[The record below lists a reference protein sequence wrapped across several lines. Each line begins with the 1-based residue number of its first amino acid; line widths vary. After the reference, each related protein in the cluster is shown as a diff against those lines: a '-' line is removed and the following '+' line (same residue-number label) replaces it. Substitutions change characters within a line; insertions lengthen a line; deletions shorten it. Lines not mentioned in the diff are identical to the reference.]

1 MKKMYKYKYVLIIIA
16 LISVYFIFFRS
27 SGNVDGT
34 IVAHPK
40 DFIVKLSVVGTVEAP
55 ETANLGFSQSG
66 RISSVNAKVGDF
78 VAAGSILS
86 NIENGDLYATL
97 MQKQAVLE
105 KEKANLAAKVAG
117 TRPEELSISEQ
128 KYEDAAS
135 AYVTALH
142 TAYFKVEEAVLTDID
157 DVFTDGNS
165 VNPTIDIVND
175 DRKLETDINLKRLKL
190 TEKLSEWKDVIS
202 SLDSDSTN
210 ADLLTKSQRITIDT
224 LNTAKTLISGLT
236 VITADLGVNS
246 GYTQAVIDAFR
257 VSINDAGQEI
267 QSASVTY
274 DTAQASLNTA
284 RNNFSLD
291 RAGYTP
297 NELSAQTAVVKAAEA
312 DVLNAQSQLNK
323 TIVRAPFDGIV
334 TKMDAKIGEIV
345 SSNTSN
351 ISMISNGLY
360 LIKSNVPEVYISSLK
375 VGNTASTT
383 LDAFGPNKFFSLKV
397 IAIDPAQTVVGGVSN
412 YKTTLQFLS
421 EDKMVR
427 PGMTANVVIVTSEIP
442 NAFVLP
448 QGSIFT
454 KDGKKFIQIKRG
466 NKIVDQEV
474 ELGTASSVGEVQI
487 VSGLSDG
494 DEVVLN
500 PK

>member
-1 MKKMYKYKYVLIIIA
+1 MKKMYKYKYVLIPVVLIIA
-16 LISVYFIFFRS
+16 YFLFFRS
-27 SGNVDGT
+27 SGSVGDT
-34 IVAHPK
+34 IVVYPK

-86 NIENGDLYATL
+86 NIENGDLYASL

-105 KEKANLAAKVAG
+105 KEKANLATKVAG

-128 KYEDAAS
+128 KYEDAVS

-142 TAYFKVEEAVLTDID
+142 TAYFKIEEAVLTDID
-157 DVFTDGNS
+157 DVFTNGNS
-165 VNPTIDIVND
+165 VNPTIDIIND
-175 DRKLETDINLKRLKL
+175 DRKLEDDINLKRLKL

-224 LNTAKTLISGLT
+224 LNTAKTLVNGLT
-236 VITADLGVNS
+236 AITADLGVNS
-246 GYTQAVIDAFR
+246 GYTQAVIDAYR

-284 RNNFSLD
+284 KNNFSLD
-291 RAGYTP
+291 KAGYTQ
-297 NELSAQTAVVKAAEA
+297 NELSAQLAVVKAAEA
-312 DVLNAQSQLNK
+312 DVLNAQSQLSK

-334 TKMDAKIGEIV
+334 TKMDAKVGEIA

-397 IAIDPAQTVVGGVSN
+397 VAIDPAQTVVGGVSN

-427 PGMTANVVIVTSEIP
+427 PGMTANVVIVTNEIP

-448 QGSIFT
+448 QGSVFT
-454 KDGKKFIQIKRG
+454 KDGKKFIQIKKG
-466 NKIVDQEV
+466 KKIVDQEV
-474 ELGTASSVGEVQI
+474 ELGVASSVGEVQI
-487 VSGLSDG
+487 VSGLKDG
-494 DEVVLN
+494 DEVVLI